1 MKKLTGAI
9 ITALPTLARA
19 GSTPALTK
27 VVTRVVPKVKKIKKK
42 VKYIRVDCLCFL
54 SLAKDQ

>member
-1 MKKLTGAI
+1 MNFIMKKLTGAVI
-9 ITALPTLARA
+9 KALPTLARA

-42 VKYIRVDCLCFL
+42 VK
-54 SLAKDQ
+54 